1 MATKWNLDPSHS
13 EVQFKVKHMVIST
26 VTGNFD
32 HFNADVESNSNDF
45 SDAKFEF
52 DAKVDS
58 INTKN
63 SDRDGHL
70 KSADFFAAEQ
80 FPEMKFESTSGIQN
94 GKIEGTLEIRGE
106 KKPIT
111 LNADFGGVITDP
123 WGLER
128 AGFEFSGEI
137 NRKDYG
143 LGWSQVTE
151 AGGLV
156 VSDKVKLL
164 VNLEFTQAQ

>member
-32 HFNADVESNSNDF
+32 HFNAGVESNSNDF
-45 SDAKFEF
+45 SDAKFKLNTKIE
-52 DAKVDS
+52 S

>member
-1 MATKWNLDPSHS
+1 M
-13 EVQFKVKHMVIST
+13 
-26 VTGNFD
+26 
-32 HFNADVESNSNDF
+32 
-45 SDAKFEF
+45 
-52 DAKVDS
+52 
-58 INTKN
+58 
-63 SDRDGHL
+63 
-70 KSADFFAAEQ
+70 
-80 FPEMKFESTSGIQN
+80 
-94 GKIEGTLEIRGE
+94 
-106 KKPIT
+106 
-111 LNADFGGVITDP
+111 ITDP